1 MLAASWC
8 MILSSNCMSSNC
20 MSSNCM
26 SSNCM
31 LNEATASYGGV
42 SLTAPEPKLFLSNVK
57 LVISTNICQIS
68 HVSSTQC
75 RARVKLHDCRLNVGR
90 PMHKPSG
97 SVHNLW

>member
-8 MILSSNCMSSNC
+8 MEL
-20 MSSNCM
+20 SSNCM

-68 HVSSTQC
+68 HVSSTHC
-75 RARVKLHDCRLNVGR
+75 RTRVKLHDCRLNVGR
-90 PMHKPSG
+90 PMTKPSG
-97 SVHNLW
+97 SVHDLW